1 MDVGA
6 LLRNLGLGQYEAA
19 FRENE
24 IDAEVLPDLTDAD
37 LEKLGVLMGHRKRLL
52 KAIAGLS
59 RVDRERPSGQ
69 PAAEIESQPR
79 DPAERRQLTV
89 MFCDLVGS
97 TAMSARLDPED
108 MRGVIAAYHKCCS
121 TLIAGNGG
129 FVAKYMGDGVLAYF
143 GYPRAH
149 EHDAE
154 HAVRTGLA
162 VVEAAPKLVTAA
174 AAPLHIRVGIATGVV
189 VVGDLLGSG
198 EAQERGVVGDTP
210 NLAARLQG
218 IAEPDSVIIAEG
230 TRKLVGN
237 LFELVELGP
246 QHLKGLAGP
255 TRVFVALRPNVQES
269 RFEALHAGG
278 LTALIGRE
286 EELEV
291 LLRRWIKAKA
301 GWGQVVLISGEAGI
315 GKSRL
320 TAAFL
325 EQLANEPHA
334 RLRYFCS
341 PQHTD
346 SALHPIISHME
357 RAARFS
363 REDDAKTR
371 LDKLD
376 ALLATTSTTREDAAL
391 LAELLSLPNDGRYPA
406 LDPTPQQRRQKT
418 LEALIGQI
426 EAVARESPVLMVLED
441 AHWADHSTLELFGR
455 LADKIDA
462 QRVLQ
467 FATFRPEFT
476 APWIGRS
483 NVTALTINRLDPRE
497 VLALIDHVLGNKLI
511 PETIK
516 HDIVERTD
524 GVPLF
529 VEEMTRAV
537 LEAVGDG
544 DAAKEAAAIP
554 WPAQAVPSTLH
565 ASLMARLDRLG
576 NAKATA
582 QIGAAIGREFSH
594 ALLASVARES
604 EAELTSSLVRLIG
617 AGLLYRQGSP
627 PHATY
632 LFKHALIQDVAY
644 GTLLRE
650 PRRALHARIAEA
662 IEGQFPDVAETMPET
677 LARHC
682 TEAGLIEKAAS
693 LWGKAGQRSLGRAAF
708 REAEAQLT
716 RGLAQIASL
725 PGAPILRREQ
735 IKLQIGLASAL
746 MQTKGYAASETK
758 AALEQAHMLIQRTEA
773 LGEPADDPLA
783 LFSILYGVWV
793 SKFAAFDGHATRD
806 LARQFL
812 TLAHQ
817 QPETLPIALGHR
829 LIGGSLSM
837 AGDIAEGRKH
847 LDRANALLNPHE
859 HRPPGTLIGQ
869 DVGVAILCNR
879 ELRPLASWLPRNRS
893 CGHQPSSSRRTR
905 NNAWSNTDVR
915 SDF

>member
-1 MDVGA
+1 
-6 LLRNLGLGQYEAA
+6 LLS
-19 FRENE
+19 
-24 IDAEVLPDLTDAD
+24 
-37 LEKLGVLMGHRKRLL
+37 
-52 KAIAGLS
+52 AIY
-59 RVDRERPSGQ
+59 
-69 PAAEIESQPR
+69 
-79 DPAERRQLTV
+79 
-89 MFCDLVGS
+89 
-97 TAMSARLDPED
+97 SAR
-108 MRGVIAAYHKCCS
+108 
-121 TLIAGNGG
+121 
-129 FVAKYMGDGVLAYF
+129 
-143 GYPRAH
+143 
-149 EHDAE
+149 
-154 HAVRTGLA
+154 
-162 VVEAAPKLVTAA
+162 
-174 AAPLHIRVGIATGVV
+174 
-189 VVGDLLGSG
+189 

-210 NLAARLQG
+210 NLAARLHG
-218 IAEPDSVIIAEG
+218 IADPDSVIIAEG

-237 LFELVELGP
+237 LFEFVELGP

-255 TRVFVALRPNVQES
+255 TRAFAALRPNLQES

-291 LLRRWIKAKA
+291 LLRRWTKAKA
-301 GWGQVVLISGEAGI
+301 GWGQVALISGEAGI

-325 EQLANEPHA
+325 AQLANEPHA

-376 ALLATTSTTREDAAL
+376 ALLAVTSTTREDAAL

-406 LDPTPQQRRQKT
+406 LDPAPQQRRQKT

-426 EAVARESPVLMVLED
+426 EALARQTPVLMILED
-441 AHWADHSTLELFGR
+441 AHWADHSSLELFGR
-455 LADKIDA
+455 IADKIDT

-467 FATFRPEFT
+467 FATFRPEF
-476 APWIGRS
+476 APPWIGRS
-483 NVTALTINRLDPRE
+483 NVTALTINRLNPRE

-516 HDIVERTD
+516 HDIGERTD

-537 LEAVGDG
+537 LDAEGDG

-554 WPAQAVPSTLH
+554 WPAQAVPSSLH

-604 EAELTSSLVRLIG
+604 EAELTSSLDRLVG

-632 LFKHALIQDVAY
+632 LFKHALIQDTAY

-662 IEGQFPDVAETMPET
+662 IEGQFPDVAESQPET

-693 LWGKAGQRSLGRAAF
+693 LWGKAGQRSMERAAF

-716 RGLAQIASL
+716 RGLVQIASL
-725 PGAPILRREQ
+725 PGTPLLRRNQ
-735 IKLQIGLASAL
+735 IKLQTGLASVL
-746 MQTKGYAASETK
+746 MQTKGYGASKTK
-758 AALEQAHMLIQRTEA
+758 AALEQARMLIQRTEA
-773 LGEPADDPLA
+773 LGEPAEDPLP

-793 SKFAAFDGHATRD
+793 SNYAAFDSDAARD
-806 LARQFL
+806 LAKQFL

-817 QPETLPIALGHR
+817 QDKTLPIAIGHR
-829 LIGGSLSM
+829 LIGGSLLM
-837 AGDIAEGRKH
+837 AGDIAEGRQH
-847 LDRANALLNPHE
+847 LHSANALYDPRE
-859 HRPPGTLIGQ
+859 HRASAAQIIGH
-869 DVGVAILCNR
+869 DLGVVIPCNR
-879 ELRPLASWLPRNRS
+879 GLDLWLLGYPDAACADVDRALRDAREFRHAATLMYALTYNSIVNALRGNISGEQADELIALADEKGRCSGKLQGASLGVGCLSSLGAPRT
-893 CGHQPSSSRRTR
+893 Q
-905 NNAWSNTDVR
+905 
-915 SDF
+915 

>member
-1 MDVGA
+1 
-6 LLRNLGLGQYEAA
+6 
-19 FRENE
+19 
-24 IDAEVLPDLTDAD
+24 
-37 LEKLGVLMGHRKRLL
+37 
-52 KAIAGLS
+52 
-59 RVDRERPSGQ
+59 
-69 PAAEIESQPR
+69 
-79 DPAERRQLTV
+79 

-108 MRGVIAAYHKCCS
+108 MHGAIAAYHKCCS

-162 VVEAAPKLVTAA
+162 LVEAAPRLVTAA

-218 IAEPDSVIIAEG
+218 IAEPDSVVIAEG

-246 QHLKGLAGP
+246 QHLKGLPGP
-255 TRVFVALRPNVQES
+255 TRAFAALRPNVQES
-269 RFEALHAGG
+269 RFEALHVGG

-291 LLRRWIKAKA
+291 LLRRWTRAKA
-301 GWGQVVLISGEAGI
+301 GRGQVALISGEAGI

-357 RAARFS
+357 RAAQFS

-426 EAVARESPVLMVLED
+426 EAVARQSPVLMVLED

-467 FATFRPEFT
+467 FATFRPEFA

-483 NVTALTINRLDPRE
+483 NVTALTSTGSI
-497 VLALIDHVLGNKLI
+497 
-511 PETIK
+511 
-516 HDIVERTD
+516 
-524 GVPLF
+524 
-529 VEEMTRAV
+529 RA
-537 LEAVGDG
+537 
-544 DAAKEAAAIP
+544 K
-554 WPAQAVPSTLH
+554 
-565 ASLMARLDRLG
+565 
-576 NAKATA
+576 
-582 QIGAAIGREFSH
+582 
-594 ALLASVARES
+594 
-604 EAELTSSLVRLIG
+604 SS
-617 AGLLYRQGSP
+617 P
-627 PHATY
+627 
-632 LFKHALIQDVAY
+632 
-644 GTLLRE
+644 
-650 PRRALHARIAEA
+650 
-662 IEGQFPDVAETMPET
+662 
-677 LARHC
+677 
-682 TEAGLIEKAAS
+682 
-693 LWGKAGQRSLGRAAF
+693 
-708 REAEAQLT
+708 
-716 RGLAQIASL
+716 
-725 PGAPILRREQ
+725 
-735 IKLQIGLASAL
+735 
-746 MQTKGYAASETK
+746 
-758 AALEQAHMLIQRTEA
+758 
-773 LGEPADDPLA
+773 
-783 LFSILYGVWV
+783 
-793 SKFAAFDGHATRD
+793 
-806 LARQFL
+806 
-812 TLAHQ
+812 
-817 QPETLPIALGHR
+817 
-829 LIGGSLSM
+829 
-837 AGDIAEGRKH
+837 
-847 LDRANALLNPHE
+847 
-859 HRPPGTLIGQ
+859 
-869 DVGVAILCNR
+869 
-879 ELRPLASWLPRNRS
+879 
-893 CGHQPSSSRRTR
+893 
-905 NNAWSNTDVR
+905 
-915 SDF
+915 